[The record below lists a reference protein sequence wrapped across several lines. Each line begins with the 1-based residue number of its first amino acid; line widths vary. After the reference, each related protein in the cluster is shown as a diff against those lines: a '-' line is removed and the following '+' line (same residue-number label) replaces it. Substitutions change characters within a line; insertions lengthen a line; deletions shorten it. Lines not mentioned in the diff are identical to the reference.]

1 MAVYAVAEAA
11 IMFGYIK
18 PETPY
23 LYIKDDT
30 LYKALYCGVCKSIGG
45 QCGQV
50 ARLALTYDVAFF
62 SALTH
67 NMAGEDVKIE
77 PKRCVAHWIKKRPIA
92 KRDRLTDFAA
102 CLNAV
107 LAYYKL
113 LDDVTDEK
121 KGRIKASFFKKD
133 KKRADKKYPLMSKI
147 VAGKYAELRVLEKEN
162 CDSLDRVAEPFAMML
177 KELADYALEDKRSE
191 SGGLIFYY
199 LGKWIYLVDA
209 LDDYDK
215 DVKKGNYNPLYYAF
229 GKLPDLKTVIE
240 RRGQD
245 VDFAFSCV
253 FAGLK
258 ENLRATKFY
267 FNHDLIDNVL
277 LRTYLLLHRRRVGR
291 EIFRTQSEIRRRK
304 IRGGR
309 KRQRGGKETHR
320 TRNRLS
326 GNLVAPS
333 GTVLFGSI
341 RQRTLQRSRR
351 SDKERKPFR
360 RAGQTRLFQR
370 TRRGMALSAI
380 GTFLQ
385 EKLA

>member
-121 KGRIKASFFKKD
+121 KGRIKASFFKKG

-177 KELADYALEDKRSE
+177 KELADYALEEKRSE

-258 ENLRATKFY
+258 ENLQATKFY

-277 LRTYLLLHRRRVGR
+277 LRGVPG
-291 EIFRTQSEIRRRK
+291 
-304 IRGGR
+304 
-309 KRQRGGKETHR
+309 
-320 TRNRLS
+320 
-326 GNLVAPS
+326 V
-333 GTVLFGSI
+333 
-341 RQRTLQRSRR
+341 TL
-351 SDKERKPFR
+351 KTLKK
-360 RAGQTRLFQR
+360 G
-370 TRRGMALSAI
+370 I
-380 GTFLQ
+380 
-385 EKLA
+385 EKK